1 MRSRRLRAR
10 GPVVILSDGDVVF
23 QPRKIERSGLWAAV
37 EGRVLIYIHKEE
49 MLDDVEQRYPARRY
63 VMVDDKVRI
72 LAAMKAVWRDR
83 LTTVFVRQG
92 HYAHDASLVANYPAA
107 DVTVERIGDLVD
119 VGTSVSGFSRTV
131 AITVRLLAL
140 RSSEGKADTTLLKEA
155 GR

>member
-1 MRSRRLRAR
+1 MLQIALYLLHYPFADRVYPGALAAIARLRAR

-49 MLDDVEQRYPARRY
+49 MLADVEQRYPARRY

-72 LAAMKAVWRDR
+72 LAAMKAVWRER

-92 HYAHDASLVANYPAA
+92 HYAHDACAGREPSGRRCDGGANRRVAGIATA
-107 DVTVERIGDLVD
+107 QE
-119 VGTSVSGFSRTV
+119 
-131 AITVRLLAL
+131 
-140 RSSEGKADTTLLKEA
+140 LLKNS
-155 GR
+155 

>member
-1 MRSRRLRAR
+1 MDAIAAPLPRT
-10 GPVVILSDGDVVF
+10 GGILSTATCF
-23 QPRKIERSGLWAAV
+23 QPRKIEQSGLWAAV

-92 HYAHDASLVANYPAA
+92 HYAHDAALVANYPAA
-107 DVTVERIGDLVD
+107 DITGNTWRRDHP
-119 VGTSVSGFSRTV
+119 VGRPFRRPQ
-131 AITVRLLAL
+131 IL
-140 RSSEGKADTTLLKEA
+140 
-155 GR
+155 